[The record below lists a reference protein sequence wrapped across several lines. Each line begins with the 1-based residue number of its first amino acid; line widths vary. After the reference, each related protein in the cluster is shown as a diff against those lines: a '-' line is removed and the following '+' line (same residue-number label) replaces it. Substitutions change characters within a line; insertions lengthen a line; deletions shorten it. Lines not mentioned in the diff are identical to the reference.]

1 MLALTISLF
10 LTVAH
15 ATSGGTDSDGCHTD
29 SSTNSYHCHN
39 EGSGTT
45 QGSQGSQ
52 TPLNRGERIL
62 LISVMAIGG
71 GLLYWKLRK
80 DQNLQLSP
88 LFHKKRNWNL
98 DSNEV

>member
-45 QGSQGSQ
+45 QGSQGS
-52 TPLNRGERIL
+52 TGSLAPGGWIV
-62 LISVMAIGG
+62 ISVAAIGG